1 MTEIKWIKMVVNLFD
16 NRKIKQISALP
27 QGGALILLWFKLLF
41 LAGSINDEGR
51 VYLTREIPY
60 TRQTLAGQFGHRP
73 SLIKNALEVFAQF
86 RMIEETDGVIRILN
100 WEKYQSVEAMEKIRE
115 QTRQRVAR
123 HRGKERAVTPPC
135 NVTVTQ
141 GNALEENLDK
151 NLEEEGVLADR
162 PPPAKKFFVPP
173 TLDEVSAY
181 CRERGNHVNPV
192 KFLAHYE
199 TRGWMA
205 GKNKMRS
212 WQSAII
218 SWEHNEFDK
227 GAGEAEEVNW
237 AIDR

>member
-1 MTEIKWIKMVVNLFD
+1 MTEIKWIKMVVTLFD

-60 TRQTLAGQFGHRP
+60 THQTLAAQFGHRQ
-73 SLIKNALEVFAQF
+73 SLINKALEVFAQF

-100 WEKYQSVEAMEKIRE
+100 WEKYQSVEGMEKIKE
-115 QTRQRVAR
+115 QNRQRNVKYRENKKAASR
-123 HRGKERAVTPPC
+123 C
-135 NVTVTQ
+135 DVTVTSHD
-141 GNALEENLDK
+141 ALEENLDK
-151 NLEEEGVLADR
+151 NLEEEGVLAAM

-173 TLDEVSAY
+173 TLDEVTAY

-227 GAGEAEEVNW
+227 GASEAEGVNW